1 MSVTGSENGGG
12 AELPERW
19 SARAKTEVVLRLL
32 RGEALDAVS
41 REVQVPAHELEQWR
55 REFLDGGTAHLK
67 RRSAD
72 PEARDVQALKQAQAK
87 IGELTMKLE
96 LVETLLEKRGYADDL
111 TKLKRTRGW

>member
-1 MSVTGSENGGG
+1 MTVTEPNTGGET
-12 AELPERW
+12 ELPERW
-19 SARAKTEVVLRLL
+19 SAKAKTEVVLRLL

-41 REVQVPAHELEQWR
+41 RELQVPAHELEQWR

-72 PEARDVQALKQAQAK
+72 PEARDARALKQAQAK

-111 TKLKRTRGW
+111 TKLKRSRGW